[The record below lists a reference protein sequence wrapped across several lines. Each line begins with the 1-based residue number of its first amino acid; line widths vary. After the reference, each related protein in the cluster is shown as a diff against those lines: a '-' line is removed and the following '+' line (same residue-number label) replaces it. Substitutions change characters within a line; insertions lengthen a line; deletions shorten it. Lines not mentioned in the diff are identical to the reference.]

1 MRHYTS
7 ICQGTLV
14 IEFETGVSKASG
26 LRSDGR
32 RSMNQS
38 SLGKLKRSDERTAH
52 LLAWTPWLSFV
63 LATLPLPIVFLLLF
77 AASAT
82 TDSAAIYLLLSFV
95 SLGAGLVVGLVLLI
109 LLLLYR
115 RRWQARLRE
124 RLATDGITASEVP
137 WFSAELSSEER
148 NVWGELK
155 QKNPL
160 LADAYCE
167 TLAARLT
174 ATRIVARSRGAIL
187 KVERQLNR
195 TRNLVGID
203 TGVLLNDL
211 NADRQRFDLIR
222 SEATLRLSEAKAR
235 LQTIEAAA
243 NRSLSESETELMLRR
258 LAAAQQQF
266 PLALEML
273 SLEQETIREVNLEQA
288 LNSGPGNHK

>member
-1 MRHYTS
+1 
-7 ICQGTLV
+7 
-14 IEFETGVSKASG
+14 
-26 LRSDGR
+26 
-32 RSMNQS
+32 MNQS

-115 RRWQARLRE
+115 RRWQARLRD

-222 SEATLRLSEAKAR
+222 SEATARLSEAKAR

>member
-1 MRHYTS
+1 
-7 ICQGTLV
+7 
-14 IEFETGVSKASG
+14 
-26 LRSDGR
+26 
-32 RSMNQS
+32 MNQS
-38 SLGKLKRSDERTAH
+38 SLGKLKPSDVRTAN

-63 LATLPLPIVFLLLF
+63 LATLPLPIVFMLLF
-77 AASAT
+77 VASAT

-115 RRWQARLRE
+115 RRWQARLRD

-137 WFSAELSSEER
+137 WFSAELLSEER
-148 NVWGELK
+148 SVWGELK

-187 KVERQLNR
+187 KVERQINR

-203 TGVLLNDL
+203 TGALLNDL
-211 NADRQRFDLIR
+211 NADHQRFDLIR
-222 SEATLRLSEAKAR
+222 SEATVRLSEAKAR

-273 SLEQETIREVNLEQA
+273 SLEQETMRGVKSPQLGSGKSEVESQ
-288 LNSGPGNHK
+288 GQ

>member
-1 MRHYTS
+1 
-7 ICQGTLV
+7 
-14 IEFETGVSKASG
+14 
-26 LRSDGR
+26 
-32 RSMNQS
+32 MNQS
-38 SLGKLKRSDERTAH
+38 SPGKLKPSDERTARI
-52 LLAWTPWLSFV
+52 LAWTPWLSFV

-77 AASAT
+77 VGSAT

-95 SLGAGLVVGLVLLI
+95 SLGAGLVVGLLLLI

-115 RRWQARLRE
+115 RRWRARLRD
-124 RLATDGITASEVP
+124 RLATDGITAKEVP

-148 NVWGELK
+148 TIWGELK

-187 KVERQLNR
+187 KVERQMNR

-203 TGVLLNDL
+203 TGALLNDL
-211 NADRQRFDLIR
+211 TSDRQRFDLIR
-222 SEATLRLSEAKAR
+222 SEATVRLSEAKAR

-243 NRSLSESETELMLRR
+243 NRSLSQSETELMLRR
-258 LAAAQQQF
+258 LTAAQEQF

-273 SLEQETIREVNLEQA
+273 SLEQETLRGTQHGSDPQLEPKRSEVESQEQ
-288 LNSGPGNHK
+288 

>member
-1 MRHYTS
+1 
-7 ICQGTLV
+7 
-14 IEFETGVSKASG
+14 
-26 LRSDGR
+26 
-32 RSMNQS
+32 MNQPS
-38 SLGKLKRSDERTAH
+38 SGKIKHSDERTARV
-52 LLAWTPWLSFV
+52 LAWTPWLSLV

-77 AASAT
+77 AVSAT

-95 SLGAGLVVGLVLLI
+95 SLGAGLVVGLLLLI

-115 RRWQARLRE
+115 RRWQVRLRD
-124 RLATDGITASEVP
+124 RLATDGITANEVP

-148 NVWGELK
+148 TVWGDLK
-155 QKNPL
+155 QRNPM

-167 TLAARLT
+167 TLATRLT

-187 KVERQLNR
+187 KVERQINR

-203 TGVLLNDL
+203 TSTLLNDL
-211 NADRQRFDLIR
+211 HSDRQRFDLIR
-222 SEATLRLSEAKAR
+222 SEATVRLSEAKAR

-258 LAAAQQQF
+258 LTAAQEQF

-273 SLEQETIREVNLEQA
+273 NLEQETLGQTQLEGI
-288 LNSGPGNHK
+288 LNSSRNDQK